1 MIVFWFCVCVSGGI
15 GEVCVKFGGC
25 YKIIIV
31 VYYGVCRYVSVNVYG
46 SKIINI
52 IYDICIDYCL
62 CVMCIFF
69 CRLKN

>member
-1 MIVFWFCVCVSGGI
+1 MR
-15 GEVCVKFGGC
+15 VKFGGC

-31 VYYGVCRYVSVNVYG
+31 VYYGVRRYVSVNVYG

-52 IYDICIDYCL
+52 IYDICIDYRSR
-62 CVMCIFF
+62 VTRIFF